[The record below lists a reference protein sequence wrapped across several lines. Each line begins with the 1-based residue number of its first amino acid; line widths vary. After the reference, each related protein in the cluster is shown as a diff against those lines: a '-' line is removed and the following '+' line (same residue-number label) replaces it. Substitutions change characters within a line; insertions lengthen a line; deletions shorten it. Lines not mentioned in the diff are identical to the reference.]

1 MSGIPIL
8 ITGATGYIGARLLV
22 DMIARY
28 GDSVRCRVTVREGSD
43 ASFLRNLPV
52 EIAQADM
59 HDPIAVNEA
68 VKGAEVVFH
77 CAGLIAYTRNFRNRL
92 YDTNVLGTRHIVDA
106 CLEAGVKRL
115 VATSSIA
122 AVGSSD
128 AKSGIRESNEQTPFT
143 EWQRHNVYM
152 ESKYLAEL
160 ECRRG
165 VAEGLDVVMV
175 NPGVVIGKNS
185 EPGMSGSSSNEVLRM
200 IYEGRLPLCPDGATG
215 FVDVRDVADA
225 HIAAWQKGKAG
236 ERYIIVGEN
245 LSFRELFER
254 IAALPGSRS
263 GKVFRV
269 NRVARMLAG
278 VGGEL
283 FSLLTKR
290 PSFISIESLRQAAH
304 LSRYSNQRSV
314 RELGMSYRPFEETL
328 RSAIMQ

>member
-1 MSGIPIL
+1 MSGTPIL
-8 ITGATGYIGARLLV
+8 ITGATGYIGARLLY
-22 DMIARY
+22 DLIERF

-52 EIAQADM
+52 EVVRADM
-59 HDPIAVNEA
+59 HDPVAINEA

-77 CAGLIAYTRNFRNRL
+77 CAGMIAYTQNYRLRL
-92 YDTNVLGTRHIVDA
+92 YDTNVLGTRHVVDA

-115 VATSSIA
+115 IATSSIA
-122 AVGSSD
+122 AVGSPD
-128 AKSGIRESNEQTPFT
+128 AQNGVPESNEQTAFT

-152 ESKYLAEL
+152 ESKHLSEL

-175 NPGVVIGKNS
+175 NPGLVIGKS
-185 EPGMSGSSSNEVLRM
+185 PEQGMPGSSSNEVLRM
-200 IYEGRLPLCPDGATG
+200 IYEGRLPFCPDGSTG
-215 FVDVRDVADA
+215 IVDLRDVTDA
-225 HIAAWQKGKAG
+225 HIAAWQKGRTG

-254 IAALPGSRS
+254 ISAMPGNRS
-263 GKVFRV
+263 GKPFRIGG
-269 NRVARMLAG
+269 VAAKLAG

-283 FSLLTKR
+283 WSLVTQR
-290 PSFISIESLRQAAH
+290 PSFISIESIRQAAH
-304 LSRYSNQRSV
+304 SSRYSNQRSV
-314 RELGMSYRPFEETL
+314 RELGISYRPFEETL